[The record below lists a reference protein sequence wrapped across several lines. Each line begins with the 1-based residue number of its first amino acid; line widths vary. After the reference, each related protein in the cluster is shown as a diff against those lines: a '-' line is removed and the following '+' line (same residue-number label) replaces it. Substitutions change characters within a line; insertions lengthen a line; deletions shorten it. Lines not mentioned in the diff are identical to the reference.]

1 MPSGGKQLI
10 WNGLE
15 RAVSSDQ
22 NRAQSFMAGDRA
34 EIARWLMNVGMGTDD
49 LQASSGNVQNASL
62 TAPLSA
68 EVHGGLCVRPI
79 TGSMTCTVD
88 AGSAYVVAPDTDP
101 DASNYKLATDPGV
114 NSSAPLVITANSS
127 GQIRIDVV
135 ECSYSL
141 NANAET
147 DNRDV
152 FNPATGAFVATTVPK
167 ASQGGLLYRVRAGTP
182 GSGYPAAQVGW
193 LPLAVVSVPSGA
205 ANVAGCTFWDVRP
218 LVADRVFAPSNL
230 ATVFPRP
237 RRNLVAID
245 TSVSG
250 KALLSGY
257 VETSATDPGVLTGT
271 GLAGGYRL
279 GGTLGAAATTIDL
292 NLAAN
297 QSGTPSAGPV
307 YVYLLEPFGLPRWAQ
322 YRTVGGALVPTN
334 PRGIPV
340 VTSTQPTP
348 LLLTPS
354 AALALPTA
362 TGLGGTTSKAVCIG
376 CSLFASGVV
385 ESMTTGDDF
394 QTAFVPGGTAGMFG
408 TNNGTFS
415 SSTARHVLVPGTD
428 YPAHATALEVSVS
441 ILFSISA
448 GPGAVAFTGAQAITM
463 DATFAHQYA
472 SQMLGDE
479 QFTNFGSGLQA
490 FVYTRQVKVPIPLT
504 SPVGLAIE
512 TNASVAGGTIAFLST
527 KATVAG
533 WCV

>member
-1 MPSGGKQLI
+1 MPSGGKQLV

-22 NRAQSFMAGDRA
+22 NRAQSFMARDRA

-49 LQASSGNVQNASL
+49 LQASSGNVPNAGL
-62 TAPLSA
+62 AAPLSA

-88 AGSAYVVAPDTDP
+88 AGAAYVIAPDTDP
-101 DASNYKLATDPGV
+101 DASDYKLAIDPGV

-127 GQIRIDVV
+127 GQIRVDVI

-147 DNRDV
+147 DNRDI

-167 ASQGGLLYRVRAGTP
+167 ATQGGLVYRVRAGTP

-205 ANVAGCTFWDVRP
+205 ATVTDCTWWDVRP
-218 LVADRVFAPSNL
+218 LVADRVFAPANL

-245 TSVSG
+245 TSSSG

-271 GLAGGYRL
+271 GLAGSYRL
-279 GGTLGAAATTIDL
+279 GGTLGSEGTIDL
-292 NLAAN
+292 NVAAN
-297 QSGTPSAGPV
+297 QSGSLSTGPV

-322 YRTVGGALVPTN
+322 YRTVSGALVPTN

-340 VTSTQPTP
+340 VSSTAPSP
-348 LLLTPS
+348 LLLSPS

-362 TGLGGTTSKAVCIG
+362 TGLGGTTAKAVCIG
-376 CSLFASGVV
+376 CTLFASGVV
-385 ESMTTGDDF
+385 QSMTTGDDF
-394 QTAFVPGGTAGMFG
+394 QTAFVPGGSAGMFG
-408 TNNGTFS
+408 TNNGTFTGS
-415 SSTARHVLVPGTD
+415 QAKHVLVPGTD
-428 YPAHATALEVSVS
+428 YPAHATALVVSVS
-441 ILFSISA
+441 ILFSFSA
-448 GPGAVAFTGAQAITM
+448 VGTVAFTGAQATTM
-463 DATFAHQYA
+463 DAAFSHQYA
-472 SQMLGDE
+472 SQMLGDD
-479 QFTNFGSGLQA
+479 QFSVINAGQA
-490 FVYTRQVKVPIPLT
+490 FIYTKTVKVPIPLT
-504 SPVGLAIE
+504 SPVGLMIA
-512 TNASVAGGTIAFLST
+512 TNASNTAGTLSFIST
-527 KATVAG
+527 KATVSG